1 MNFRHIQAFLS
12 LVEEKHFGKAAKRI
26 HITQSAFSMQIKAL
40 EEEIGAPLFIRNNR
54 NVELTEVG
62 EIFLKNAPDIYEKI
76 KSTLDETKAAA
87 KGENG
92 NVRIGFVGNAVAAGL
107 VTADIHRFKAEHPGV
122 NFRAKELSY
131 WKQIDEI
138 VNGNIDVS
146 YCPNLDLNI
155 PPELGFIPIKKFDW
169 VVVIQEDSD
178 LAKKEA
184 LNKEDLSGQ
193 DFIIYSENSGD
204 DGQLRILNAII
215 EEDIKVAYRLDSTL
229 SVLAMVASGLGIAIV
244 PSTLSSIKL
253 PNITYRPI
261 PTVDNA
267 TEVFFIYRKNEKSAI
282 VNAFISDV
290 QHNL

>member
-1 MNFRHIQAFLS
+1 MNFRHIQAFLA

-62 EIFLKNAPDIYEKI
+62 EVFLKNAPDIYEKI

-92 NVRIGFVGNAVAAGL
+92 NVRIGFVGNAVASGL

-122 NFRAKELSY
+122 NFRAKEMPY

-138 VNGNIDVS
+138 VNGSIDVS

-155 PPELGFIPIKKFDW
+155 PPELGFIPIKKLDW

-184 LNKEDLSGQ
+184 LKKEDLSGR
-193 DFIIYSENSGD
+193 DFIIYSENSRD

-229 SVLAMVASGLGIAIV
+229 SVLGMVASGLGIAIV
-244 PSTLSSIKL
+244 PSSLSSIKL
-253 PNITYRPI
+253 PNIT
-261 PTVDNA
+261 D
-267 TEVFFIYRKNEKSAI
+267 RKS
-282 VNAFISDV
+282 VV
-290 QHNL
+290 

>member
-1 MNFRHIQAFLS
+1 MNFRHIQAFLA

-40 EEEIGAPLFIRNNR
+40 EEEIGAQLFIRNNR

>member
-1 MNFRHIQAFLS
+1 MNFRHIQAFLA

-26 HITQSAFSMQIKAL
+26 HVTQSAFSMQIKAL
-40 EEEIGAPLFIRNNR
+40 EEEIGALLFIRTNR

-76 KSTLDETKAAA
+76 KSALDETKAAA

-122 NFRAKELSY
+122 NFRAKEMSY

-146 YCPNLDLNI
+146 YCPNLDLKI
-155 PPELGFIPIKKFDW
+155 PPGLGLIPIKKFDW

-178 LAKKEA
+178 LAKKET
-184 LNKEDLSGQ
+184 LKKEDLSGR

-204 DGQLRILNAII
+204 DGQLRILKAIL
-215 EEDIKVAYRLDSTL
+215 EEDVQVSYRLDSTL

-253 PNITYRPI
+253 PNISYRAI
-261 PTVDNA
+261 PDVDNV
-267 TEVFFIYRKNEKSAI
+267 TEFFFIYRENEKSAI

-290 QHNL
+290 KSNL

>member
-1 MNFRHIQAFLS
+1 MNFRHIQAFLA

-26 HITQSAFSMQIKAL
+26 HITQSAFSMQIKSL

-62 EIFLKNAPDIYEKI
+62 EVFLKNAPDIYEKI

-184 LNKEDLSGQ
+184 LKKEDLSGR

-229 SVLAMVASGLGIAIV
+229 SVLGMVASGLGIAIV
-244 PSTLSSIKL
+244 PSSLSSIKL

-261 PTVDNA
+261 PAVDNA
-267 TEVFFIYRKNEKSAI
+267 TEVFFIYRKDEKSAI

-290 QHNL
+290 QHSL